1 MCFSARASIITF
13 LIGTLGSILL
23 IYFGNPK
30 FRNENITFGIF
41 LIFISAIQLMDF
53 FFWIDL
59 KNKIGLNKIITIIG
73 PLLNVGQPIIL
84 WLIKLLYFSPNIF
97 DKENLPF
104 TSINILYL
112 VILLYNYVKFLGR
125 STLVTGTNHGHLEWP
140 WIKYSNPWFYLILF
154 AINIF
159 YLTNL
164 NYSLLLFSI
173 TYFFL
178 ILSSVFFKYNI
189 GELWCF
195 FGAFIPFIMFFLTKK
210 ENNL

>member
-1 MCFSARASIITF
+1 MCFSAKASLITF
-13 LIGTLGSILL
+13 LIGTIGSLFL

-30 FRNENITFGIF
+30 VRNENITFGIF

-59 KNKIGLNKIITIIG
+59 KNKIGINKVATIIG

-84 WLIKLLYFSPNIF
+84 WTIKLLYFSPDIWSAS
-97 DKENLPF
+97 NLPV
-104 TSINILYL
+104 TTINIVYL
-112 VILLYNYVKFLGR
+112 LVLLYNYTRFI
-125 STLVTGTNHGHLEWP
+125 SNSNLVTTTNHGHLEWP
-140 WIKYSNPWFYLILF
+140 WIKYSSPVFYLILF

-159 YLTNL
+159 YLTNF
-164 NYSLLLFSI
+164 NCSLLLFSV

-195 FGAFIPFIMFFLTKK
+195 FGAFIPFIMYLLTRS
-210 ENNL
+210 NF

>member
-1 MCFSARASIITF
+1 MCFSAKASLITF
-13 LIGTLGSILL
+13 LIGTIGSLFL

-41 LIFISAIQLMDF
+41 LIFISSIQLMDF
-53 FFWIDL
+53 FFWMDL
-59 KNKIGLNKIITIIG
+59 KNKIGINKITTIVG

-84 WLIKLLYFSPNIF
+84 WAIKLFYFRPNIWTTS
-97 DKENLPF
+97 NLPV

-112 VILLYNYVKFLGR
+112 IVLLYNYIRFIG
-125 STLVTGTNHGHLEWP
+125 TNQLVTGVNRGHLEWP
-140 WIKYSNPWFYLILF
+140 WIKYSNPAFYLILF

-159 YLTNL
+159 YLTNF
-164 NYSLLLFSI
+164 NFSLLLFSV

-178 ILSSVFFKYNI
+178 ILSKVYFQYNT

-195 FGAFIPFIMFFLTKK
+195 FGAFIPFIMFFLTRQK
-210 ENNL
+210 

>member
-1 MCFSARASIITF
+1 MCFSAKASLITF
-13 LIGTLGSILL
+13 LIGTIGSLFL

-30 FRNENITFGIF
+30 FINENITFGIF

-140 WIKYSNPWFYLILF
+140 WIKYSNPIFYLILF